1 MRTLQRESNEVSYWW
16 LDGEAPKNTSR
27 NVGQGQRFT
36 RSCQT
41 LRGVSQEAPVRNVN
55 LWTIVLDHNAASKQR
70 GLVRE
75 VQELGSIVR
84 TLAKTLNVERKRI
97 SNHSTRKSVVAKL
110 KKSGEPSYKIIQITV
125 NANECS
131 LDD

>member
-1 MRTLQRESNEVSYWW
+1 MQRPKNEVWYGKSKM
-16 LDGEAPKNTSR
+16 GEHK
-27 NVGQGQRFT
+27 
-36 RSCQT
+36 
-41 LRGVSQEAPVRNVN
+41 
-55 LWTIVLDHNAASKQR
+55 
-70 GLVRE
+70 
-75 VQELGSIVR
+75 LGSIVR

-97 SNHSTRKSVVAKL
+97 SNHSTRKSVVTKL